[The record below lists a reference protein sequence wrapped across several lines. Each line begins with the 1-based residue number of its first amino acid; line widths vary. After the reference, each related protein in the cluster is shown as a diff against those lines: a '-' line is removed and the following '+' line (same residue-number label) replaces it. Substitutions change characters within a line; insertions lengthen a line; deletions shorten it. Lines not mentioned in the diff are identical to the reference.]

1 MKKWK
6 IGIYRRRSFDER
18 NEEESNSVANQKR
31 LIDDYLLDKNDII
44 VYKDYVDDGYTG
56 TDFNRP
62 GYKRMLNDIKNRK
75 INGVVVKDLSRLG
88 RNYIEVG
95 NFIDEIVP
103 QYSLRFISVN
113 DNVDSIKNPNIM
125 QSLEIPFKNPNI
137 MQSLEIPFKNL
148 LNESYS
154 KDSSKKMRTALK
166 ASKKSGNFIGKI
178 APYGYLKDPDDS
190 HKLIIDKDAANVVK
204 RIFDLALKGRSK
216 QEIVEELTNNNILT
230 PSVYLKEKYNIK
242 VSRISRRWNTKM
254 LDTILQNKTYIGSLV
269 QCKRTRISH
278 KTHNMVRVAE
288 DEWVVS
294 KKRHNAIIKEE
305 IFNQVQDILYNR
317 NVRVNK
323 EGKFYK
329 YTGFLKC
336 SECGANLYRK
346 TKIKNNKEK
355 VYYYCSTYYN
365 TRQCNKHYIQEKE
378 LDEVVLEILNQ
389 HIELV
394 CDISNKIEDV
404 ISVSRVEYNAKLKEI
419 RISEI
424 EKELEKYQVLL
435 NELVKDYRCDFIS
448 QEDYDDFKQKYLYE
462 INKLNMEKE
471 NLEISKINSYNLDWI
486 NNFKKT
492 GKIKTIDRNIV
503 DSFIKDIFVNNEK
516 GVDII
521 FRYKDEYE
529 NAERYLKSKNNVV

>member
-125 QSLEIPFKNPNI
+125 QSLEIPFKN
-137 MQSLEIPFKNL
+137 L

-178 APYGYLKDPDDS
+178 APYGYLKDPDDP

-294 KKRHNAIIKEE
+294 KERHNAIIKEE

-329 YTGFLKC
+329 YTGFLK
-336 SECGANLYRK
+336 
-346 TKIKNNKEK
+346 
-355 VYYYCSTYYN
+355 
-365 TRQCNKHYIQEKE
+365 
-378 LDEVVLEILNQ
+378 
-389 HIELV
+389 
-394 CDISNKIEDV
+394 
-404 ISVSRVEYNAKLKEI
+404 
-419 RISEI
+419 
-424 EKELEKYQVLL
+424 
-435 NELVKDYRCDFIS
+435 
-448 QEDYDDFKQKYLYE
+448 
-462 INKLNMEKE
+462 
-471 NLEISKINSYNLDWI
+471 
-486 NNFKKT
+486 
-492 GKIKTIDRNIV
+492 
-503 DSFIKDIFVNNEK
+503 
-516 GVDII
+516 
-521 FRYKDEYE
+521 
-529 NAERYLKSKNNVV
+529 